1 MTTEFPKP
9 GLGYTI
15 REFVGAGNWK
25 TAYRA
30 SSSNELADVALLYPN
45 DETAE
50 RFFAKDVY
58 NILRSISDDAYAAYL
73 AEFKGVLRGQDGKIF
88 IVEEFLESPLEALAP
103 VRDLVQFVRIVR
115 DLSRGL
121 LCLRRAD
128 LIHRDLKLDNCG
140 LDRQQRAKI
149 FDLGSVTSEAGEIRG
164 SVLTRSPEL
173 FRERA
178 QCDFSSDVWALG
190 ATIFALRSGEYPFV
204 LGNEV
209 EARKTI
215 SQRLKLGKISR
226 TEAQSQKN
234 ELDKIVASRISK
246 SDAWSSLQSRIH
258 SMLRGAAEEVVLAM
272 LEFDP
277 KQRIDIEA
285 SEAKWSDL
293 AKELSGKTTGATPRH
308 GIDRWEMAKRQLDA
322 ARRQELLFTPGQIER
337 LIAEFNRDESLH
349 TDSTKCASIKKL
361 LEEVKLLSTAYHR

>member
-1 MTTEFPKP
+1 MTAEFPKP

-45 DETAE
+45 DEIAE

-58 NILRSISDDAYAAYL
+58 NILRSISGDPYAAYL
-73 AEFKGVLRGQDGKIF
+73 TDFKGVLRGQDGKIF
-88 IVEEFLESPLEALAP
+88 IVEEFLETPLDALAP

-115 DLSRGL
+115 DLNRGL
-121 LCLRRAD
+121 LCLRRAN

-173 FRERA
+173 FQDNA
-178 QCDFSSDVWALG
+178 KCDFSSDVWALG

-204 LGNEV
+204 LNNEV
-209 EARKTI
+209 EARKI
-215 SQRLKLGKISR
+215 INGRVKLGEISR
-226 TEAQSQKN
+226 AKAQLQKN
-234 ELDKIVASRISK
+234 ELDEIVASRISK
-246 SDAWSSLQSRIH
+246 PDAWSSLQSRVH
-258 SMLRGAAEEVVLAM
+258 SMLRGAAEEIVLAM
-272 LEFDP
+272 LQFDP
-277 KQRIDIEA
+277 KRRLDIEG
-285 SEAKWSDL
+285 SELKWSNL
-293 AKELSGKTTGATPRH
+293 AKELSGKSTAASATR
-308 GIDRWEMAKRQLDA
+308 GIDRWEVAKRQLEA
-322 ARRQELLFTPGQIER
+322 ARRQELVFTHGQIER
-337 LIAEFNRDESLH
+337 LIAEFDRDESLRAE
-349 TDSTKCASIKKL
+349 SAKSASIKKL
-361 LEEVKLLSTAYHR
+361 IEEVKLLSTA